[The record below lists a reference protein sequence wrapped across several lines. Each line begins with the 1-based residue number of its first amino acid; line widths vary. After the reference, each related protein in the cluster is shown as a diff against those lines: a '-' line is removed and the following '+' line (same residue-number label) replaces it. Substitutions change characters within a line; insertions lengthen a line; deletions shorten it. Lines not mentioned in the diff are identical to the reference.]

1 MARVRIWYQSTAP
14 IGVDPEVNALQRAL
28 EERAKKFTGPT
39 TQISFHGCP
48 VNTPGRDT
56 YLYSEYVHIRQII
69 DNAVRAEKEGYDA
82 FAIGCGL
89 DPGLWEIRE
98 ITTIPVASMGES
110 QYHFAC
116 LLGDKFTVMGHNPKV
131 SYRIH
136 QVIKKCGLDHRF
148 VPGYYESSLTELA
161 SAFENP
167 DPVIEKWMKGALDAV
182 RRGAEVILPGCTRMS
197 LVLLENTITKVED
210 APIVDVVGVLVRMAE
225 TLGILRQI
233 SGVTHSKVR
242 LYSSPGTALYERIQQ
257 AYRGTEV
264 LREL

>member
-1 MARVRIWYQSTAP
+1 MRIWYQSTAP
-14 IGVDPEVNALQRAL
+14 IGVDSEVDALHNALV
-28 EERAKKFTGPT
+28 ERARKFAGPK

-48 VNTPGRDT
+48 INTPGRDT
-56 YLYSEYVHIRQII
+56 YLYSEYVHARQII
-69 DNAVRAEKEGYDA
+69 RNAVRAEREGYDV

-131 SYRIH
+131 LYKLY
-136 QVIKKCGLDHRF
+136 QVIKKHGLDHRF

-167 DPVIEKWMKGALDAV
+167 EPVIEKWMKGALDAV
-182 RRGAEVILPGCTRMS
+182 ERGAEVILPGCTRMS
-197 LVLLENTITKVED
+197 LVLLANGITRVKD
-210 APIVDVVGVLVRMAE
+210 APIVDVVGVLVRTAE
-225 TLGILRQI
+225 TLGMLRQI
-233 SGVTHSKVR
+233 SGVAHSKVC
-242 LYSSPGTALYERIQQ
+242 LYSSPGMELFERIER
-257 AYRGTEV
+257 AYAGSENV
-264 LREL
+264 PLGL